1 MSLAVVLL
9 PGPGSMTATLD
20 SVRTEVDPDT
30 SIVRLA
36 SSDYTDAGVDDAVM
50 SVPTTGPHEVL
61 TAADLLTFVRAGD
74 RLLPGALRARLA
86 PMTAHPNAVLGIA
99 GHTLVTRD
107 GVEVMTIRAPTLPLD
122 RVELLLH
129 AHVEPAAVMVRAAVL
144 DAAALTLL
152 LRPHGDAVLWS
163 RLAQDHGLLPSGE
176 IAANVQIDPERH
188 GHAPQARVAA
198 LLESVASFDSADIVG
213 QSTVRRELLR
223 RLYLEPT
230 VDPALTALDLSDVFA
245 QSLGKRAD
253 FGALVTDLQW
263 ALERQRDALSAERTP
278 WSRGEVPA
286 TDALPEL
293 ADEELQD
300 LRTKAEMLWHEILIR
315 DATIRRL
322 EAELRNAVAV
332 DGGAVSLREC
342 AHE

>member
-1 MSLAVVLL
+1 MTTSLVVVLL
-9 PGPGSMTATLD
+9 PGFGSLTATLD
-20 SVRTEVDPDT
+20 SIRTEIDPDT
-30 SIVRLA
+30 PIVRLA
-36 SSDYTDAGVDDAVM
+36 SSDYTDLVVDDAVM
-50 SVPTTGPHEVL
+50 SVPTSDPHEVL
-61 TAADLLTFVRAGD
+61 AGADLLTFARAGD
-74 RLLPGALRARLA
+74 RLRPGALRARLA
-86 PMTAHPNAVLGIA
+86 PMAAHPNAVLSIA
-99 GHTLVTRD
+99 GHALVNSE
-107 GVEVMTIRAPTLPLD
+107 GVEVMTRHAPTLPLD

-129 AHVEPAAVMVRAAVL
+129 AHVEPAAVLVRAAAL
-144 DAAALTLL
+144 DAVALTLL

-163 RLAQDHGLLPSGE
+163 RLAQDHGLVPSGE

-198 LLESVASFDSADIVG
+198 LLESVASFDSADTVG

-230 VDPALTALDLSDVFA
+230 VDPALAALDLSNVFA
-245 QSLGKRAD
+245 QALGKRTD
-253 FGALVTDLQW
+253 FDALVADLQW

-278 WSRGEVPA
+278 WSRGEVPVA
-286 TDALPEL
+286 DALPDL

-300 LRTKAEMLWHEILIR
+300 LRTKAEMLWHEILVR

-332 DGGAVSLREC
+332 EL
-342 AHE
+342 